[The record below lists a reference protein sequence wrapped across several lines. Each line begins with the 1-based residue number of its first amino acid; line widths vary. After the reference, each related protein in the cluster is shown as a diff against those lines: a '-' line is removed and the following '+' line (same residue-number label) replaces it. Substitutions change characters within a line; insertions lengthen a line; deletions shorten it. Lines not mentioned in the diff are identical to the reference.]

1 MISTM
6 RILIVHNKYLC
17 PGGEDEVVKSEQNML
32 ERFGNAVL
40 LYERSNQE
48 IKSYAFMKKI
58 KFFLKDIYSSQ
69 VIFRDIQSVL
79 KKFKPDIVH
88 IHNTFSVIGNSIYRA
103 CQEEKIPIVQTLH
116 NYRFLCPI
124 GVFYRKGN
132 ICEDCTTK
140 GKKSAVINR
149 CWKNSY
155 LLSGLLVNT
164 IKNAYEK
171 INFSDIVSQFI
182 VPTRFSQEKYVK
194 NGWDP
199 KKLSIKSNFLSTD
212 LQALPKRGNYALFVG
227 SLQSYKGVELL
238 VKAFGKLGR
247 GFPLKIIGDG
257 PLKSK
262 VEESVH
268 QFDGEYLGQQEWQNT
283 IRYIQHAKFLIL
295 PSTCYEVSP
304 RVIIEA
310 FACGVPVVVSN
321 IGGMAEAVTDGKT
334 GSHFKVNNSDDLAQ
348 KAKYMFE
355 NDEGNILMGHNARL
369 EYEQKYT
376 VEKNY
381 SALISIY
388 QKVIM
393 NFNTR

>member
-1 MISTM
+1 MM

-32 ERFGNAVL
+32 ERFGNTVL
-40 LYERSNQE
+40 LYERSNHE
-48 IKSYAFMKKI
+48 IKSYGLMKKI
-58 KFFLKDIYSSQ
+58 RFFFKDIYVSQ
-69 VIFRDIQSVL
+69 TVFQDIQSVL
-79 KKFKPDIVH
+79 KRFKPDIIH

-103 CQEEKIPIVQTLH
+103 GQEAGIPVVQTLH

-124 GVFYRKGN
+124 GVFYRGGI

-164 IKNAYEK
+164 INNAYEK
-171 INFSDIVSQFI
+171 INFSDIVGQFI
-182 VPTRFSQEKYVK
+182 VPTKFSQEKYVK

-212 LQALPKRGNYALFVG
+212 LRALPKRGDYALFVG

-238 VKAFGKLGR
+238 VTAFRKLGR

-257 PLKSK
+257 PLRNI

-268 QFDGEYLGQQEWQNT
+268 QIDSEYLGQQKWQDT
-283 IRYIQHAKFLIL
+283 IRYIQQAKFLIL

-321 IGGMAEAVTDGKT
+321 IGGMAEAVTHGKT
-334 GSHFKVNNSDDLAQ
+334 GFHFKVNDSDDLAE
-348 KAKYMFE
+348 KAKHMFE
-355 NDEGNILMGHNARL
+355 HSEDNRGMGHNARL

-381 SALISIY
+381 SVLMSIY
-388 QKVIM
+388 QQVLTS
-393 NFNTR
+393 FRAR

>member
-1 MISTM
+1 M

-17 PGGEDEVVKSEQNML
+17 PGGEDEVVKSEQHML
-32 ERFGNAVL
+32 ESFGHTVL

-48 IKSYAFMKKI
+48 IKSYGLMKKI

-69 VIFRDIQSVL
+69 LIFQDVQSVL
-79 KKFKPDIVH
+79 KTFKPDIIH
-88 IHNTFSVIGNSIYRA
+88 IHNTFSVIGNAIYRA
-103 CQEEKIPIVQTLH
+103 CKEAGIPVVQTLH

-124 GVFYRKGN
+124 GVFYRRGV
-132 ICEDCTTK
+132 ICEDCTSK
-140 GKKSAVINR
+140 GKKSAVMNR

-164 IKNAYEK
+164 INNAYEK
-171 INFSDIVSQFI
+171 INFSDIVGQFI

-199 KKLSIKSNFLSTD
+199 KKLSIKPNFLSTD
-212 LQALPKRGNYALFVG
+212 IKVLPKREDYALFVG
-227 SLQSYKGVELL
+227 GLQPYKGIEVLID
-238 VKAFGKLGR
+238 AFQKLGR

-257 PLKSK
+257 PLRNK

-268 QFDGEYLGQQEWQNT
+268 QFDLEYLGQQKWEQT
-283 IRYIQHAKFLIL
+283 IQTIQQAKFLIL

-321 IGGMAEAVTDGKT
+321 IGGMAEAVTHGQT
-334 GSHFKVNNSDDLAQ
+334 GFHFKVNNSGDLAE
-348 KAKYMFE
+348 KVKYMFE
-355 NDEGNILMGHNARL
+355 HHEDNRVMGHNARV

-376 VEKNY
+376 VERNY
-381 SALISIY
+381 SALMAIY
-388 QKVIM
+388 QKVIT
-393 NFNTR
+393 NFSAR